1 MIKSQI
7 KQIITDGIKKTFP
20 KIKEMHSFSVEI
32 PQNNKFGDYSTN
44 VAMVLAKE
52 LKQNPMDVAEK
63 IVILL
68 NGCIVEQR
76 KTKNE
81 KLKTTTKN
89 SKLNKI
95 STNNLAMKQF
105 SNILCVKPGFINF
118 YLSPEYLQSQVKNIL
133 KLDNKFGKSDFGKDK
148 KIDIEFISA
157 NPTGPLTVGN
167 SRGGVIGDVL
177 ANVYNSFNWQV
188 TREYYFNDAGG
199 QIDVLGH
206 SIIGDEE
213 SQYQGEYINELRK
226 KIKSKSYQEAGIEA
240 AKIMIEEIKQS
251 AKNMGIKF
259 DIWFKEGEN
268 LRDKGKVKEII
279 DWMLEKNLAYKKD
292 EAIWFRSTDFGD
304 DKDRVIVR
312 SNGEPTYFGVD
323 CAYHKNKFIERK
335 FDKCINIWGA
345 DHHGDLSRMKG
356 FVKALGFNDKFDII
370 VHQFVRVM
378 KDGKEVRMSKRAGN
392 FVLVDDVLKEIGKD
406 AYRFF
411 MLSYPANTH
420 MNFDLSL
427 AIERSQKNPVYYV
440 QYAYARIAS
449 ILSKSQ
455 TSNIKSQINSKSEIP
470 NSKLNHKSKIINL
483 KLLNLGYEL
492 DLIKTLIKLPE
503 LIEEIAG
510 DYQVY
515 RLTHYARE
523 IADKFHTFYENC
535 KVIDDENPNVTQARL
550 ALCQATKIVLKNT
563 FDLMGISAPEKM

>member
-1 MIKSQI
+1 MKNKI
-7 KQIITDGIKKTFP
+7 KQIIKNVFKDDFLGIN
-20 KIKEMHSFSVEI
+20 EI
-32 PQNNKFGDYSTN
+32 PDFNVGYSQSEKFGDYSTN
-44 VAMVLAKE
+44 LAMILAKQ
-52 LKQNPMDVAEK
+52 LNKNPMEIAESIVK
-63 IVILL
+63 LLNSHGVILKV
-68 NGCIVEQR
+68 NPEESR
-76 KTKNE
+76 DHSY
-81 KLKTTTKN
+81 KLRMTTN
-89 SKLNKI
+89 KLFNKI
-95 STNNLAMKQF
+95 EV
-105 SNILCVKPGFINF
+105 VKPGFINF
-118 YLSPEYLQSQVKNIL
+118 YLSLEYLQNKVSEIL
-133 KLDNKFGKSDFGKDK
+133 DQSDKYGRSELEKDK

-177 ANVYNSFNWQV
+177 ANVYDSNGWQI

-206 SIIGDEE
+206 SIVGDEE
-213 SQYQGEYINELRK
+213 SQYQGEYIDELRK
-226 KIKSKSYQEAGIEA
+226 KVKSKNYSEAGVDA
-240 AKIMIEEIKQS
+240 AKIMIEEIKLS
-251 AKNMGIKF
+251 AENMGIKF
-259 DIWFKEGEN
+259 DVWFKEGEN

-279 DWMLEKNLAYKKD
+279 DWMLDKKLAYKKD
-292 EAIWFRSTDFGD
+292 DAVWFKSTDFGD

-356 FVKALGFNDKFDII
+356 FIKALGFEDKFDII
-370 VHQFVRVM
+370 VHQFVRVL

-440 QYAYARIAS
+440 QYAFARISS
-449 ILSKSQ
+449 ILAKSQ
-455 TSNIKSQINSKSEIP
+455 IPNPKSQINFKLEIQNLKS
-470 NSKLNHKSKIINL
+470 NKLQATHSTSSGLASYKLNSS
-483 KLLNLGYEL
+483 YEL

-503 LIEEIAG
+503 LVEEIVG
-510 DYQVY
+510 DYQVH

-523 IADKFHTFYENC
+523 IADKFHAFYENC
-535 KVIDDENPNVTQARL
+535 KVIDNENIEITNARL

-563 FDLMGISAPEKM
+563 LSLMGISTPEKM